1 MKNENELEK
10 WFDNLTKKNPN
21 KKILFL
27 DNVDSNELSNI
38 KNEYNRNILMKNFI
52 GILFIDDEIEQQNII
67 VNKSLVCLRVGD
79 NFLTDDFF
87 GKEII
92 YVDLK
97 NKVDNSLKDII
108 LGKTNK
114 IDFENY
120 EFDYVDK
127 INLKDL
133 IADKDMLLN
142 KIIERKKFLKHITG
156 KDFNFDKSNSHFKND
171 IAELDKHINILKNKK
186 ILTASFAHY
195 LYKIFMLD
203 FSSSATKVGLQISKS
218 LNSKSKTFTHASLT
232 EIKSSNYNL
241 KAYDLNINQIEIDTK
256 RKIAENL
263 ISLKKE
269 KLDYKT
275 IAKVVNL
282 PEEEVSKIL
291 IGMQFSNKY

>member
-38 KNEYNRNILMKNFI
+38 KNKYNNVYKRSFFE
-52 GILFIDDEIEQQNII
+52 ILFLDGKIDNQNFVESSSI
-67 VNKSLVCLRVGD
+67 LCLKVD
-79 NFLTDDFF
+79 NNFLPDMFF

-114 IDFENY
+114 INLENY
-120 EFDYVDK
+120 EFDYIDK
-127 INLKDL
+127 INLKNL
-133 IADKDMLLN
+133 IADKDELLY
-142 KIIERKKFLKHITG
+142 KIRERKKLLKYITG
-156 KDFNFDKSNSHFKND
+156 KDFDFDKSNSYFKYE
-171 IAELDKHINILKNKK
+171 IPELYKHLSILENKDV
-186 ILTASFAHY
+186 LTASFAHY

-218 LNSKSKTFTHASLT
+218 LNSKSKTFTYKSLT
-232 EIKSSNYNL
+232 GIKSNNYNL
-241 KAYDLNINQIEIDTK
+241 KAYDLKINQIEIDTK
-256 RKIAENL
+256 ITIAKNL
-263 ISLKKE
+263 LSLKKE

-275 IAKVVNL
+275 IARVVNL
-282 PEEEVSKIL
+282 PEKEVFNLLK
-291 IGMQFSNKY
+291 GMQFSNNY

>member
-38 KNEYNRNILMKNFI
+38 KNKYNNVYKRSFFE
-52 GILFIDDEIEQQNII
+52 ILFLDGKIDNQNFVESSSI
-67 VNKSLVCLRVGD
+67 LCLKVD
-79 NFLTDDFF
+79 NNFLPDMFF

-114 IDFENY
+114 INLENY
-120 EFDYVDK
+120 EFDYIDK

-133 IADKDMLLN
+133 IADKDKLLC
-142 KIIERKKFLKHITG
+142 KIKERKKLLKYITG
-156 KDFNFDKSNSHFKND
+156 KDFDFDKSNSYFKYE
-171 IAELDKHINILKNKK
+171 IPELYKHLSILENKDV
-186 ILTASFAHY
+186 LTASFAHY

-218 LNSKSKTFTHASLT
+218 LNSKSKTFTYKSLT
-232 EIKSSNYNL
+232 GIKSNNYNL
-241 KAYDLNINQIEIDTK
+241 KAYDLKINQIEIDTK
-256 RKIAENL
+256 ITIAKNL
-263 ISLKKE
+263 LSLKKE

-275 IAKVVNL
+275 IARVVNL
-282 PEEEVSKIL
+282 PEEEVFKLL

>member
-38 KNEYNRNILMKNFI
+38 KNKYNNVYKRSFFE
-52 GILFIDDEIEQQNII
+52 ILFLDGKIDNQNFVESSSI
-67 VNKSLVCLRVGD
+67 LCLKVD
-79 NFLTDDFF
+79 NNFLPDMFF

-114 IDFENY
+114 INLENY
-120 EFDYVDK
+120 EFDYIDK

-133 IADKDMLLN
+133 IADKDKLLC
-142 KIIERKKFLKHITG
+142 KIKERKKLLKYITG
-156 KDFNFDKSNSHFKND
+156 KDFDFDKSNSYFKYE
-171 IAELDKHINILKNKK
+171 IPELYKHLSILENKDV
-186 ILTASFAHY
+186 LTASFAHY

-218 LNSKSKTFTHASLT
+218 LNSKSKTFTYKSLT
-232 EIKSSNYNL
+232 GIKSNNYNL
-241 KAYDLNINQIEIDTK
+241 KAYDLKINQIEIDTK
-256 RKIAENL
+256 ITIAKNL
-263 ISLKKE
+263 LSLKKE

-275 IAKVVNL
+275 IARVVNL
-282 PEEEVSKIL
+282 PEKEVFNLLK
-291 IGMQFSNKY
+291 GMQFSNNY